1 MEDRDPHQ
9 SLRWGAWKL
18 HFIRQDRR
26 GEPSCWPFEG
36 AILVGGVSES
46 GQPGAAVITGGT
58 RGIGLAVA
66 KRLAADGR
74 HVLLTY
80 KGDAETAQAAKAA
93 LTGSGG
99 QVEIIAA
106 DISTA
111 DGAGLAI
118 EAAMQAF
125 GRIEVLVNNAGITRD
140 TLLMRMS
147 GDDWDDVLATNLKGA
162 FLTSKAAIRPMLR
175 QRSGRIVNISSVVG
189 QVGNA
194 GQANYA
200 AAKAGLIGFTKS
212 LAKEVGSRG
221 ITVNAIAPGF
231 IDTRM
236 TAGLSDEMKTT
247 LLERTPLNRFG
258 TPEDVAGAV
267 AFLVGPD
274 ASFITG
280 HTLTVDGG
288 LFMP

>member
-1 MEDRDPHQ
+1 M
-9 SLRWGAWKL
+9 S
-18 HFIRQDRR
+18 
-26 GEPSCWPFEG
+26 EG
-36 AILVGGVSES
+36 GSERAGV
-46 GQPGAAVITGGT
+46 AVITGGT
-58 RGIGLAVA
+58 RGIGLAIA
-66 KRLAADGR
+66 KRLTHDGYD
-74 HVLLTY
+74 VLLTY
-80 KGDAETAQAAKAA
+80 RGDAEVAEAAKAELA
-93 LTGSGG
+93 DSGR
-99 QVEIIAA
+99 QVEVLIA

-111 DGAGLAI
+111 DGAGAAI
-118 EAAMQAF
+118 EAAMQQL
-125 GRIEVLVNNAGITRD
+125 GRLDVLVNNAGITRD

-147 GDDWDDVLATNLKGA
+147 DDDWDNVLTTNLKGA

-194 GQANYA
+194 GQTNYA

-231 IDTRM
+231 IATRM
-236 TAGLSDEMKTT
+236 TADLPDDLKTT
-247 LLERTPLNRFG
+247 LLERTPLQRFG